1 MVRSDYLKLHSKFN
15 FYSLFNNDCYLF
27 EDDEEDRLVIDEDA
41 FSDSSDDDE
50 HRLIIY
56 EDYDSESK
64 VDFSIKHRLEE
75 DLVYIVDDLIKDIA
89 GNRED
94 EVNLVDE
101 DSRTNA
107 TFDDILIIDDDYDG
121 HDGHNYR

>member
-1 MVRSDYLKLHSKFN
+1 MKKV
-15 FYSLFNNDCYLF
+15 
-27 EDDEEDRLVIDEDA
+27 LVIDEDA

-56 EDYDSESK
+56 EDYDSDSK
-64 VDFSIKHRLEE
+64 VDLSIKHSLEE

-89 GNRED
+89 GNGED
-94 EVNLVDE
+94 EVNLVDV

-107 TFDDILIIDDDYDG
+107 YDG